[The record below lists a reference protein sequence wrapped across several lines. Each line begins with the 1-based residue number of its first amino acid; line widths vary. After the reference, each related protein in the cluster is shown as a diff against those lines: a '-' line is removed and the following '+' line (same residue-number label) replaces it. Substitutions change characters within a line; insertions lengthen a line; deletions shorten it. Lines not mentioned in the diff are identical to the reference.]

1 MCVRFTLAAKLLART
16 STMHMPSA
24 GGEEAEVKA
33 TLKVESKSTM

>member
-1 MCVRFTLAAKLLART
+1 
-16 STMHMPSA
+16 MHMPSA